1 MGSYTSKKTDPIQGP
16 YSLRYVHL
24 FVEARSAGAFILSR
38 NGKSA
43 DFVGHS
49 SEDLARTIA
58 KVKHGT
64 DYRYFWFSYAKSHKK
79 ASDLASYWH
88 HRYRPSD
95 NPASSGETSRSSWHC
110 TIAGCTAC
118 ALADRTG

>member
-1 MGSYTSKKTDPIQGP
+1 MGVYTSKKTDHILGP
-16 YSLRYVHL
+16 YNLRYIHL
-24 FVEARSAGAFILSR
+24 FIEARSAGAFILSR
-38 NGKSA
+38 NGRSA

-49 SEDLARTIA
+49 PDDLACTIG

-79 ASDLASYWH
+79 AAELATYWH

-95 NPASSGETSRSSWHC
+95 NTASPDGATRSSWQC
-110 TIAGCTAC
+110 TIDGCTAC